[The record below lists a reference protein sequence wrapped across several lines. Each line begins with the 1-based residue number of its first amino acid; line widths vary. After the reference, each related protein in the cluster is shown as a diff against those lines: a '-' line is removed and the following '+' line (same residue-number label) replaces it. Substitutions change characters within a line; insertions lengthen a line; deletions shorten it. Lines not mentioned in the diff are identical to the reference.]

1 MAEFAKALQSQNI
14 WHQAQ
19 QYRDAEIKLVQ
30 HRLGLSSGDAPV
42 SAKPAAAPP
51 KKSAPKKESKASQ
64 MINELKQELNS
75 DSGAAISDMGSML
88 NRVAKLEKENNEIK
102 SALEAALKRLDQ
114 LEGKSAPAAAAA
126 EESDGEFDPFDM
138 VTVED
143 SITKRQIDPAQVQK
157 EQDAKKAAA
166 AEDDAASDG
175 SFDPFDMVTV
185 EDSITKRQ
193 IDPAQVQKEQDAKK
207 AAKNEDS
214 DADDDEDDDDMDF
227 FGSDDEEED
236 AAAEALKAKRV
247 AEYNARK
254 AAKEET
260 KGKVAAKS
268 MITLDVKPW
277 DDETDLDELAVKV
290 KTIQMD
296 GLVWGQQIQK
306 KPLAFGIFK
315 LVVTAVV
322 EDEKVSTD
330 DLVENIEAFEDHVQS
345 VDIAAFNKL

>member
-1 MAEFAKALQSQNI
+1 MAKFAKALQSQNI

-42 SAKPAAAPP
+42 SAKPAAQPAAP

-88 NRVAKLEKENNEIK
+88 QRVAKLEKENNEGK
-102 SALEAALKRLDQ
+102 SAL
-114 LEGKSAPAAAAA
+114 AAA

-193 IDPAQVQKEQDAKK
+193 IDPAQVQKE
-207 AAKNEDS
+207 
-214 DADDDEDDDDMDF
+214 
-227 FGSDDEEED
+227 
-236 AAAEALKAKRV
+236 
-247 AEYNARK
+247 
-254 AAKEET
+254 
-260 KGKVAAKS
+260 
-268 MITLDVKPW
+268 
-277 DDETDLDELAVKV
+277 
-290 KTIQMD
+290 
-296 GLVWGQQIQK
+296 
-306 KPLAFGIFK
+306 
-315 LVVTAVV
+315 
-322 EDEKVSTD
+322 
-330 DLVENIEAFEDHVQS
+330 
-345 VDIAAFNKL
+345 

>member
-1 MAEFAKALQSQNI
+1 
-14 WHQAQ
+14 
-19 QYRDAEIKLVQ
+19 
-30 HRLGLSSGDAPV
+30 
-42 SAKPAAAPP
+42 
-51 KKSAPKKESKASQ
+51 
-64 MINELKQELNS
+64 
-75 DSGAAISDMGSML
+75 
-88 NRVAKLEKENNEIK
+88 
-102 SALEAALKRLDQ
+102 
-114 LEGKSAPAAAAA
+114 
-126 EESDGEFDPFDM
+126 M

-166 AEDDAASDG
+166 NDDAASDG

-260 KGKVAAKS
+260 KGKVAAKG

-277 DDETDLDELAVKV
+277 DDETDLDELAVK
-290 KTIQMD
+290 
-296 GLVWGQQIQK
+296 
-306 KPLAFGIFK
+306 
-315 LVVTAVV
+315 
-322 EDEKVSTD
+322 
-330 DLVENIEAFEDHVQS
+330 
-345 VDIAAFNKL
+345 